1 MKSDEL
7 EKLLERRDYLVD
19 WLERNKNAQDMLPI
33 IQQLLAK
40 TDLDIRTLSNLPE
53 EAEDIPRDDLLP
65 IFSKEN
71 DELKA
76 SLPMLPRYDNS
87 ALEDTSDHLESGT
100 ATAVTT
106 LVTRVL
112 QIDTANA
119 RKFGETYFYEYRNIQ
134 ESQSRQ
140 DTVRKLLEQFGQQN
154 ILQRFDI
161 AFNAYV
167 GAKSNTV
174 NTNGAASE
182 IRTFLYKFK
191 GELFGLAKKW
201 PKENMPWEK
210 MAHRLSRGENGKIT
224 MINREKNQL
233 FLETQ
238 LSDITKAREGQ
249 RTHNLEYIWP
259 QVLEHIYIIM
269 RLIDFSPKQ

>member
-7 EKLLERRDYLVD
+7 EKLQERRTYLVD
-19 WLERNKNAQDMLPI
+19 WLERNKKAQDMLPI
-33 IQQLLAK
+33 IQQLLAR
-40 TDLDIRTLSNLPE
+40 TDLGIQTLSNLPE

-65 IFSKEN
+65 IFIKEN
-71 DELKA
+71 DELKV
-76 SLPMLPRYDNS
+76 SLPMLPRYDDS
-87 ALEDTSDHLESGT
+87 ALQETSDHVTSGT

-112 QIDTANA
+112 QIDTTSA
-119 RKFGETYFYEYRNIQ
+119 RSFGETYFTEYRKIQ

-140 DTVRKLLEQFGQQN
+140 EIVRKLLGQFGHQE

-161 AFNAYV
+161 ALSAYA
-167 GAKSNTV
+167 GAQSHVV
-174 NTNGAASE
+174 NVNGAASD

-201 PKENMPWEK
+201 PKENMSWEK
-210 MAHRLSRGENGKIT
+210 MAHRLSRGEYEKSII
-224 MINREKNQL
+224 INREKNKL
-233 FLETQ
+233 FLESQ
-238 LSDITKAREGQ
+238 LSDITKAREEL

-269 RLIDFSPKQ
+269 RSIDIAQK